1 MKLPDTILD
10 TTASW
15 TPAERAAFDARRK
28 SRNLALGLV
37 LGALVLLFFGITVVR
52 MASGLAN
59 GKPQP
64 GVTLPTPRETS

>member
-1 MKLPDTILD
+1 M
-10 TTASW
+10 TASW

-28 SRNLALGLV
+28 SRNIAIGLL

-52 MASGLAN
+52 MAPGLQN

-64 GVTLPTPRETS
+64 GVPLRASQSAPAPRPAS